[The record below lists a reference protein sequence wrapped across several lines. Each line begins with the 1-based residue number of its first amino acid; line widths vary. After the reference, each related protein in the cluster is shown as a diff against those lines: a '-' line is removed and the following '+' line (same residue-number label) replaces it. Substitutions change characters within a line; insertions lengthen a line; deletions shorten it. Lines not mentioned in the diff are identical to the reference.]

1 MGLNIVDLGLVYEI
15 KTDNDNIFV
24 KMTLTSPMCP
34 VGPMIM
40 SDAEENLKKI
50 PGAKEVKLELT
61 FVPPWGPD
69 KMTEEAKL
77 QLGVEQIFLF
87 MSYDSLYSASIDNI
101 LWPEKPGRLILKIKD
116 YLSNGKILDAGCGD
130 GKNSTYLEK
139 QGFSVTGFDISSKAL
154 NHCHS

>member
-77 QLGVEQIFLF
+77 QLGVE
-87 MSYDSLYSASIDNI
+87 
-101 LWPEKPGRLILKIKD
+101 
-116 YLSNGKILDAGCGD
+116 
-130 GKNSTYLEK
+130 
-139 QGFSVTGFDISSKAL
+139 
-154 NHCHS
+154 